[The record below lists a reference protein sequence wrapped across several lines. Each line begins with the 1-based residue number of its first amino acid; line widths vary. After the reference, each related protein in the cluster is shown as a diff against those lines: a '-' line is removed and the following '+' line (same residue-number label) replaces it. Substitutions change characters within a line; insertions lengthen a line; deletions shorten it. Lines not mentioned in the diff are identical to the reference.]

1 MHIAFVSLGAFGH
14 INPTLALV
22 TELVK
27 KGVRVTYFTTEAFRT
42 IIEPT
47 GAKFVAVPSWMAEN
61 DKHNEDGEKKED
73 DGGVAAAVPFLFL
86 NEAGAYID
94 TVLDTLKNDKPD
106 AVVHDFAGI
115 AGTIAADNLRVA
127 NVMLYTSYPSNDSYS
142 VAAGFENCPP
152 DHPLRKAAAQLA
164 QTYAEKY
171 GCRLLTVK
179 EIFDGH
185 GDFNLVMMQ
194 KKLVPNYET
203 FDDSFVFTGVQ
214 IGKRTA
220 FGSWKAPDNGKPLL
234 YSSLGT
240 AFNNWPEYYPILFD
254 AVRDLDINVFAALGS
269 IDPASL
275 KDIPAN
281 VEVGQMVPQL
291 DILSQA
297 SVFITHAGMGGT
309 GEAIYY
315 GVPMIA
321 IPQMEE
327 QAITAR
333 QIEKLG
339 LGCAFPDKNAIT
351 SEGLKAAIFKLLIE
365 PSYKETAHAFSED
378 MRSLGGAKASAE
390 ALLAYLKQQE
400 GDVIEGNW
408 FTMQC
413 ARPCHDTL
421 YSSLE
426 VAEKLSAAEQGG
438 HVPTELV
445 PRCPKCGGP
454 MDIHMGAGQRM
465 IPDTAAQARFQTFL
479 KTYHGKKLVVL
490 ELGIG
495 WRNQLIK
502 APMMRLVAS
511 EPNATYVTINL
522 GEIYIADNIKEKS
535 FGLDGRLDE
544 LLPALREACEA

>member
-1 MHIAFVSLGAFGH
+1 MVIPCLCSFTALH
-14 INPTLALV
+14 TLAA
-22 TELVK
+22 ELPINK
-27 KGVRVTYFTTEAFRT
+27 KRTRTLFR
-42 IIEPT
+42 
-47 GAKFVAVPSWMAEN
+47 
-61 DKHNEDGEKKED
+61 KEL
-73 DGGVAAAVPFLFL
+73 GSS
-86 NEAGAYID
+86 
-94 TVLDTLKNDKPD
+94 T
-106 AVVHDFAGI
+106 
-115 AGTIAADNLRVA
+115 
-127 NVMLYTSYPSNDSYS
+127 
-142 VAAGFENCPP
+142 NCMV

-203 FDDSFVFTGVQ
+203 YDDSFVFTGVQ

-351 SEGLKAAIFKLLIE
+351 SESLKAAIVKLLTQ
-365 PSYKETAHAFSED
+365 PSYKATAAEFSAD
-378 MRSLGGAKASAE
+378 MKSLGGAKASAE
-390 ALLAYLKQQE
+390 ALL
-400 GDVIEGNW
+400 
-408 FTMQC
+408 
-413 ARPCHDTL
+413 H
-421 YSSLE
+421 
-426 VAEKLSAAEQGG
+426 
-438 HVPTELV
+438 
-445 PRCPKCGGP
+445 
-454 MDIHMGAGQRM
+454 
-465 IPDTAAQARFQTFL
+465 FL
-479 KTYHGKKLVVL
+479 KH
-490 ELGIG
+490 
-495 WRNQLIK
+495 
-502 APMMRLVAS
+502 
-511 EPNATYVTINL
+511 
-522 GEIYIADNIKEKS
+522 
-535 FGLDGRLDE
+535 
-544 LLPALREACEA
+544 

>member
-27 KGVRVTYFTTEAFRT
+27 QGVRVTYFTTEAFRN

-61 DKHNEDGEKKED
+61 DKHNDGEKKED

-94 TVLDTLKNDKPD
+94 TILDTLHDDKPD
-106 AVVHDFAGI
+106 AIVHDFAGI
-115 AGTIAADNLRVA
+115 AGTIAADNLNVP

-142 VAAGFENCPP
+142 VAAGFESCPA
-152 DHPLRKAAAQLA
+152 DHPLRKAASGIAA
-164 QTYAEKY
+164 GYAEKY
-171 GCRLLTVK
+171 GCRVMTVK

-194 KKLVPNYET
+194 KKLVPNYES

-339 LGCAFPDKNAIT
+339 LGVAFLDKSAIT
-351 SEGLKAAIFKLLIE
+351 SEALKTAIQKLLTE
-365 PSYKETAHAFSED
+365 PSYKAAAEQFSAD
-378 MRSLGGAKASAE
+378 MKTLGGAKASAE
-390 ALLAYLKQQE
+390 ALLH
-400 GDVIEGNW
+400 
-408 FTMQC
+408 F
-413 ARPCHDTL
+413 
-421 YSSLE
+421 
-426 VAEKLSAAEQGG
+426 LSK
-438 HVPTELV
+438 P
-445 PRCPKCGGP
+445 
-454 MDIHMGAGQRM
+454 
-465 IPDTAAQARFQTFL
+465 
-479 KTYHGKKLVVL
+479 
-490 ELGIG
+490 
-495 WRNQLIK
+495 
-502 APMMRLVAS
+502 
-511 EPNATYVTINL
+511 
-522 GEIYIADNIKEKS
+522 
-535 FGLDGRLDE
+535 
-544 LLPALREACEA
+544 

>member
-1 MHIAFVSLGAFGH
+1 MHIVFVSLGAFGH

-22 TELVK
+22 TELLRQ
-27 KGVRVTYFTTEAFRT
+27 GVRVTYFTTEAFRN

-47 GAKFVAVPSWMAEN
+47 GATFVPVPSWMAEN
-61 DKHNEDGEKKED
+61 DKHNEGGEKKED
-73 DGGVAAAVPFLFL
+73 DGGVAAAVPFIFL
-86 NEAGAYID
+86 KEAGAYID
-94 TVLDTLKNDKPD
+94 TVLDTLKNDRPD
-106 AVVHDFAGI
+106 AIIHDFAGI
-115 AGTIAADNLRVA
+115 AGTIAADALQVP

-142 VAAGFENCPP
+142 VAAGFENVPA
-152 DHPLRKAAAQLA
+152 DHSLRQAAVQLA
-164 QTYAEKY
+164 QSYAETY

-194 KKLVPNYET
+194 KKLVPHYET
-203 FDDSFVFTGVQ
+203 FDDRFVFTGVQ

-220 FGSWKAPDNGKPLL
+220 FGSWKAPANGKPLL

-240 AFNNWPEYYPILFD
+240 AFNNWPEYYPLLFD

-333 QIEKLG
+333 QIETLG
-339 LGCAFPDKNAIT
+339 LGCAFLDKSAIT
-351 SEGLKAAIFKLLIE
+351 SEGLKNAIVKLLTE
-365 PSYKETAHAFSED
+365 PSYKATARAYSAD
-378 MRSLGGAKASAE
+378 MRSLGGARASAQ
-390 ALLAYLKQQE
+390 ALMA
-400 GDVIEGNW
+400 
-408 FTMQC
+408 
-413 ARPCHDTL
+413 
-421 YSSLE
+421 
-426 VAEKLSAAEQGG
+426 
-438 HVPTELV
+438 
-445 PRCPKCGGP
+445 
-454 MDIHMGAGQRM
+454 
-465 IPDTAAQARFQTFL
+465 FL
-479 KTYHGKKLVVL
+479 RK
-490 ELGIG
+490 
-495 WRNQLIK
+495 
-502 APMMRLVAS
+502 
-511 EPNATYVTINL
+511 
-522 GEIYIADNIKEKS
+522 
-535 FGLDGRLDE
+535 
-544 LLPALREACEA
+544 

>member
-1 MHIAFVSLGAFGH
+1 MHIVFVSLGAFGH

-22 TELVK
+22 TELLRQ
-27 KGVRVTYFTTEAFRT
+27 GVRVTYFTTEAFRN

-47 GAKFVAVPSWMAEN
+47 GATFVPVPSWMAEN
-61 DKHNEDGEKKED
+61 DKHNEGGEKKED
-73 DGGVAAAVPFLFL
+73 DGGVAAAVPFIFL
-86 NEAGAYID
+86 KEAGAYID
-94 TVLDTLKNDKPD
+94 TVLDTLKNDRPD
-106 AVVHDFAGI
+106 AIIHDFAGI
-115 AGTIAADNLRVA
+115 AGTITADALQVP

-142 VAAGFENCPP
+142 VAAGFENVPA
-152 DHPLRKAAAQLA
+152 DHSLRQAAVQLA
-164 QTYAEKY
+164 QSYAETY

-194 KKLVPNYET
+194 KKLVPHYET
-203 FDDSFVFTGVQ
+203 FDDRFVFTGVQ

-220 FGSWKAPDNGKPLL
+220 FGSWKAPANGKPLL

-240 AFNNWPEYYPILFD
+240 AFNNWPEYYPLLFD

-333 QIEKLG
+333 QIETLG
-339 LGCAFPDKNAIT
+339 LGCAFLDKSAIT
-351 SEGLKAAIFKLLIE
+351 SEGLKNAIVKLLTE
-365 PSYKETAHAFSED
+365 PSYKATARAYSAD
-378 MRSLGGAKASAE
+378 MRSLGGARASAQ
-390 ALLAYLKQQE
+390 ALMA
-400 GDVIEGNW
+400 
-408 FTMQC
+408 
-413 ARPCHDTL
+413 
-421 YSSLE
+421 
-426 VAEKLSAAEQGG
+426 
-438 HVPTELV
+438 
-445 PRCPKCGGP
+445 
-454 MDIHMGAGQRM
+454 
-465 IPDTAAQARFQTFL
+465 FL
-479 KTYHGKKLVVL
+479 RK
-490 ELGIG
+490 
-495 WRNQLIK
+495 
-502 APMMRLVAS
+502 
-511 EPNATYVTINL
+511 
-522 GEIYIADNIKEKS
+522 
-535 FGLDGRLDE
+535 
-544 LLPALREACEA
+544 

>member
-22 TELVK
+22 TELVRQ
-27 KGVRVTYFTTEAFRT
+27 GVRVTYFTTEAFRS

-47 GAKFVAVPSWMAEN
+47 GAKFVPVPSWMAEN
-61 DKHNEDGEKKED
+61 DKHNEGGEKKED

-94 TVLDTLKNDKPD
+94 TVLDTLQTDRPD
-106 AVVHDFAGI
+106 AIVHDFAGI
-115 AGTIAADNLRVA
+115 AGTIAADNLKVP

-142 VAAGFENCPP
+142 VAAGFETCPA

-164 QTYAEKY
+164 QSYAEKY
-171 GCRLLTVK
+171 GCRILTVK

-194 KKLVPNYET
+194 KKLVPNYES

-321 IPQMEE
+321 IPQKEE

-339 LGCAFPDKNAIT
+339 LGCAFLDKNAIT
-351 SEGLKAAIFKLLIE
+351 SENLKAAIVKLLTE
-365 PSYKETAHAFSED
+365 PSYKATARAYSED
-378 MRSLGGAKASAE
+378 MRSLGGAKASAA
-390 ALLAYLKQQE
+390 ALL
-400 GDVIEGNW
+400 
-408 FTMQC
+408 
-413 ARPCHDTL
+413 
-421 YSSLE
+421 
-426 VAEKLSAAEQGG
+426 
-438 HVPTELV
+438 
-445 PRCPKCGGP
+445 
-454 MDIHMGAGQRM
+454 
-465 IPDTAAQARFQTFL
+465 RFLQ
-479 KTYHGKKLVVL
+479 K
-490 ELGIG
+490 
-495 WRNQLIK
+495 
-502 APMMRLVAS
+502 
-511 EPNATYVTINL
+511 
-522 GEIYIADNIKEKS
+522 
-535 FGLDGRLDE
+535 
-544 LLPALREACEA
+544 

>member
-115 AGTIAADNLRVA
+115 AGTIAADNLKVA

-164 QTYAEKY
+164 QTYAKKY

-275 KDIPAN
+275 KNIP
-281 VEVGQMVPQL
+281 GQRGSRPDGSPAGHPVPGISVHHPRRHGGHRRGHLLRRAHDRHPPDGGAGHHRPADRKAGAGLRLPGQERHHQRKPEGCHRQAADPAFL
-291 DILSQA
+291 QGHCCGVQCRYEEPGRCQGFRRGPAALPKALTSYLPSVPVCRGRYFFFVILRL
-297 SVFITHAGMGGT
+297 TPGG
-309 GEAIYY
+309 G
-315 GVPMIA
+315 
-321 IPQMEE
+321 
-327 QAITAR
+327 
-333 QIEKLG
+333 
-339 LGCAFPDKNAIT
+339 F
-351 SEGLKAAIFKLLIE
+351 LK
-365 PSYKETAHAFSED
+365 YKED
-378 MRSLGGAKASAE
+378 
-390 ALLAYLKQQE
+390 
-400 GDVIEGNW
+400 
-408 FTMQC
+408 
-413 ARPCHDTL
+413 
-421 YSSLE
+421 
-426 VAEKLSAAEQGG
+426 
-438 HVPTELV
+438 
-445 PRCPKCGGP
+445 
-454 MDIHMGAGQRM
+454 
-465 IPDTAAQARFQTFL
+465 
-479 KTYHGKKLVVL
+479 
-490 ELGIG
+490 
-495 WRNQLIK
+495 
-502 APMMRLVAS
+502 RL
-511 EPNATYVTINL
+511 
-522 GEIYIADNIKEKS
+522 
-535 FGLDGRLDE
+535 
-544 LLPALREACEA
+544 

>member
-27 KGVRVTYFTTEAFRT
+27 QGVRVTYFATEAFRN

-61 DKHNEDGEKKED
+61 DKHNDGEKKED

-94 TVLDTLKNDKPD
+94 TILDTLHDDKPD
-106 AVVHDFAGI
+106 AIVHDLAGI
-115 AGTIAADNLRVA
+115 AGTIAADNLNVP

-142 VAAGFENCPP
+142 VAAGFESCPA
-152 DHPLRKAAAQLA
+152 DHPLRKAAAGIA
-164 QTYAEKY
+164 AGYAEKY
-171 GCRLLTVK
+171 GCRVMTVK

-194 KKLVPNYET
+194 KKLVPNYES

-254 AVRDLDINVFAALGS
+254 AVRALYINVFAALGS

-339 LGCAFPDKNAIT
+339 LGVAFLDKSAIT
-351 SEGLKAAIFKLLIE
+351 SEALKTAIQKLLTE
-365 PSYKETAHAFSED
+365 PSYKAAAEQFSAD
-378 MRSLGGAKASAE
+378 MKTLGGAKASAE
-390 ALLAYLKQQE
+390 ALLH
-400 GDVIEGNW
+400 
-408 FTMQC
+408 F
-413 ARPCHDTL
+413 
-421 YSSLE
+421 
-426 VAEKLSAAEQGG
+426 LSK
-438 HVPTELV
+438 P
-445 PRCPKCGGP
+445 
-454 MDIHMGAGQRM
+454 
-465 IPDTAAQARFQTFL
+465 
-479 KTYHGKKLVVL
+479 
-490 ELGIG
+490 
-495 WRNQLIK
+495 
-502 APMMRLVAS
+502 
-511 EPNATYVTINL
+511 
-522 GEIYIADNIKEKS
+522 
-535 FGLDGRLDE
+535 
-544 LLPALREACEA
+544 

>member
-61 DKHNEDGEKKED
+61 DKHNDGEKKED

-94 TVLDTLKNDKPD
+94 TILDTLHDDKPD
-106 AVVHDFAGI
+106 AIVHDFAGI
-115 AGTIAADNLRVA
+115 AGTIAADNLNVP

-142 VAAGFENCPP
+142 VAAGFESCPA
-152 DHPLRKAAAQLA
+152 DHPLRKAAAGIA
-164 QTYAEKY
+164 AGYAEKY
-171 GCRLLTVK
+171 GCRVMTVK

-194 KKLVPNYET
+194 KKLVPNYES

-339 LGCAFPDKNAIT
+339 LGVAFLDKSAIT
-351 SEGLKAAIFKLLIE
+351 SEALKTAIQKLLTE
-365 PSYKETAHAFSED
+365 PSYKAAAEQFSAD
-378 MRSLGGAKASAE
+378 MKTLGGAKASAE
-390 ALLAYLKQQE
+390 ALLH
-400 GDVIEGNW
+400 
-408 FTMQC
+408 F
-413 ARPCHDTL
+413 
-421 YSSLE
+421 
-426 VAEKLSAAEQGG
+426 LSK
-438 HVPTELV
+438 P
-445 PRCPKCGGP
+445 
-454 MDIHMGAGQRM
+454 
-465 IPDTAAQARFQTFL
+465 
-479 KTYHGKKLVVL
+479 
-490 ELGIG
+490 
-495 WRNQLIK
+495 
-502 APMMRLVAS
+502 
-511 EPNATYVTINL
+511 
-522 GEIYIADNIKEKS
+522 
-535 FGLDGRLDE
+535 
-544 LLPALREACEA
+544 

>member
-27 KGVRVTYFTTEAFRT
+27 RGVRVTYFSTEQFKN
-42 IIEPT
+42 IVEPT
-47 GAKFVAVPSWMAEN
+47 GAKFVAVPSWMAQQAGQQQGGA
-61 DKHNEDGEKKED
+61 DEDVG
-73 DGGVAAAVPFLFL
+73 ATVPFLFL
-86 NEAGAYID
+86 NEAGSYID
-94 TVLDTLKNDKPD
+94 PILEVLKVDKPD
-106 AVVHDFAGI
+106 AIVHDFAGI
-115 AGTIAADNLRVA
+115 AGTIAADAFHVPH
-127 NVMLYTSYPSNDSYS
+127 VMLYTSYPSNDSYS
-142 VAAGFENCPP
+142 MAASFENVSA
-152 DHPLRKAAAQLA
+152 DHPLRQAAAQLA
-164 QTYAEKY
+164 QSYAEKY
-171 GCRLLTVK
+171 GCRLMTVK

-339 LGCAFPDKNAIT
+339 LGCAFLDKNAIT
-351 SEGLKAAIFKLLIE
+351 SESLKAAILKLLTE
-365 PSYKETAHAFSED
+365 PSYKATARACSED

-390 ALLAYLKQQE
+390 ALMA
-400 GDVIEGNW
+400 
-408 FTMQC
+408 
-413 ARPCHDTL
+413 
-421 YSSLE
+421 
-426 VAEKLSAAEQGG
+426 
-438 HVPTELV
+438 
-445 PRCPKCGGP
+445 
-454 MDIHMGAGQRM
+454 
-465 IPDTAAQARFQTFL
+465 FL
-479 KTYHGKKLVVL
+479 RK
-490 ELGIG
+490 
-495 WRNQLIK
+495 
-502 APMMRLVAS
+502 
-511 EPNATYVTINL
+511 
-522 GEIYIADNIKEKS
+522 
-535 FGLDGRLDE
+535 
-544 LLPALREACEA
+544 

>member
-27 KGVRVTYFTTEAFRT
+27 QGVRVTYFTTEAFRN

-61 DKHNEDGEKKED
+61 DKHNDGEKKED

-94 TVLDTLKNDKPD
+94 TILDTLHDDKPD
-106 AVVHDFAGI
+106 AIVHDFAGI
-115 AGTIAADNLRVA
+115 AGTIAADNLNVP

-142 VAAGFENCPP
+142 VAAGFESCPA
-152 DHPLRKAAAQLA
+152 DHPLRKAAAGIA
-164 QTYAEKY
+164 AGYAEKY

-194 KKLVPNYET
+194 KKLVPNYES

-315 GVPMIA
+315 GAPMIA

-339 LGCAFPDKNAIT
+339 LGVAFLDKSAIT
-351 SEGLKAAIFKLLIE
+351 SEALKTAIQKLLTE
-365 PSYKETAHAFSED
+365 PSYKAAAEQFSAD
-378 MRSLGGAKASAE
+378 MKTLGGAKASAE
-390 ALLAYLKQQE
+390 ALLH
-400 GDVIEGNW
+400 
-408 FTMQC
+408 F
-413 ARPCHDTL
+413 
-421 YSSLE
+421 
-426 VAEKLSAAEQGG
+426 LSK
-438 HVPTELV
+438 P
-445 PRCPKCGGP
+445 
-454 MDIHMGAGQRM
+454 
-465 IPDTAAQARFQTFL
+465 
-479 KTYHGKKLVVL
+479 
-490 ELGIG
+490 
-495 WRNQLIK
+495 
-502 APMMRLVAS
+502 
-511 EPNATYVTINL
+511 
-522 GEIYIADNIKEKS
+522 
-535 FGLDGRLDE
+535 
-544 LLPALREACEA
+544 

>member
-27 KGVRVTYFTTEAFRT
+27 QGVRVTYFTTEAFRN

-61 DKHNEDGEKKED
+61 DKHNDGEKKED

-94 TVLDTLKNDKPD
+94 TILDTLHDDKPD
-106 AVVHDFAGI
+106 AIVHDFAGI
-115 AGTIAADNLRVA
+115 AGTIAADNLNVP

-142 VAAGFENCPP
+142 VAAGFESCPA
-152 DHPLRKAAAQLA
+152 DHPLRKAAAGIA
-164 QTYAEKY
+164 AGYAEKY
-171 GCRLLTVK
+171 GCRVMTVK

-194 KKLVPNYET
+194 KKLVPNYES

-281 VEVGQMVPQL
+281 VEVCQMVPQL

-339 LGCAFPDKNAIT
+339 LGVAFLDKSAIT
-351 SEGLKAAIFKLLIE
+351 SEALKTAIQKLLTE
-365 PSYKETAHAFSED
+365 PSYKAAAEQFSAD
-378 MRSLGGAKASAE
+378 MKTLGGAKASAE
-390 ALLAYLKQQE
+390 ALLH
-400 GDVIEGNW
+400 
-408 FTMQC
+408 F
-413 ARPCHDTL
+413 
-421 YSSLE
+421 
-426 VAEKLSAAEQGG
+426 LSK
-438 HVPTELV
+438 P
-445 PRCPKCGGP
+445 
-454 MDIHMGAGQRM
+454 
-465 IPDTAAQARFQTFL
+465 
-479 KTYHGKKLVVL
+479 
-490 ELGIG
+490 
-495 WRNQLIK
+495 
-502 APMMRLVAS
+502 
-511 EPNATYVTINL
+511 
-522 GEIYIADNIKEKS
+522 
-535 FGLDGRLDE
+535 
-544 LLPALREACEA
+544 

>member
-27 KGVRVTYFTTEAFRT
+27 QGVRVTYFTTEAFRN

-61 DKHNEDGEKKED
+61 DKHNDGEKKED

-94 TVLDTLKNDKPD
+94 TILDTLHDDKPD
-106 AVVHDFAGI
+106 AIVHDFAGI
-115 AGTIAADNLRVA
+115 AGTIAADNLNVP
-127 NVMLYTSYPSNDSYS
+127 NVMLYTSYTSNDSYS
-142 VAAGFENCPP
+142 VAAGFESCPA
-152 DHPLRKAAAQLA
+152 DHPLREAAAGIA
-164 QTYAEKY
+164 AGYAEKY
-171 GCRLLTVK
+171 GCRVMTVK

-194 KKLVPNYET
+194 KKLVPNYES

-339 LGCAFPDKNAIT
+339 LGVAFLDKSAIT
-351 SEGLKAAIFKLLIE
+351 SEALKTAIQKLLTE
-365 PSYKETAHAFSED
+365 PSYKAAAEQFSAD
-378 MRSLGGAKASAE
+378 MKTLGGAKASAE
-390 ALLAYLKQQE
+390 ALLH
-400 GDVIEGNW
+400 
-408 FTMQC
+408 F
-413 ARPCHDTL
+413 
-421 YSSLE
+421 
-426 VAEKLSAAEQGG
+426 LSK
-438 HVPTELV
+438 P
-445 PRCPKCGGP
+445 
-454 MDIHMGAGQRM
+454 
-465 IPDTAAQARFQTFL
+465 
-479 KTYHGKKLVVL
+479 
-490 ELGIG
+490 
-495 WRNQLIK
+495 
-502 APMMRLVAS
+502 
-511 EPNATYVTINL
+511 
-522 GEIYIADNIKEKS
+522 
-535 FGLDGRLDE
+535 
-544 LLPALREACEA
+544 

>member
-27 KGVRVTYFTTEAFRT
+27 QGVRVTYFTTEAFRN

-61 DKHNEDGEKKED
+61 DKHNDGEKKED

-94 TVLDTLKNDKPD
+94 TILDTLHDDKPD
-106 AVVHDFAGI
+106 AIVHDFAGI
-115 AGTIAADNLRVA
+115 AGTIAADNLNVP

-142 VAAGFENCPP
+142 VAAGFESCPA
-152 DHPLRKAAAQLA
+152 DHPLRKAAAGIA
-164 QTYAEKY
+164 AGYAEKY
-171 GCRLLTVK
+171 GCRVMTVK

-194 KKLVPNYET
+194 KKLVPNYES

-234 YSSLGT
+234 YPSLGT

-339 LGCAFPDKNAIT
+339 LGVAFLDKSAIT
-351 SEGLKAAIFKLLIE
+351 SEALKTAIQKLLTE
-365 PSYKETAHAFSED
+365 PSYKAAAEQFSAD
-378 MRSLGGAKASAE
+378 MKTLGGAKASAE
-390 ALLAYLKQQE
+390 ALLH
-400 GDVIEGNW
+400 
-408 FTMQC
+408 F
-413 ARPCHDTL
+413 
-421 YSSLE
+421 
-426 VAEKLSAAEQGG
+426 LSK
-438 HVPTELV
+438 P
-445 PRCPKCGGP
+445 
-454 MDIHMGAGQRM
+454 
-465 IPDTAAQARFQTFL
+465 
-479 KTYHGKKLVVL
+479 
-490 ELGIG
+490 
-495 WRNQLIK
+495 
-502 APMMRLVAS
+502 
-511 EPNATYVTINL
+511 
-522 GEIYIADNIKEKS
+522 
-535 FGLDGRLDE
+535 
-544 LLPALREACEA
+544 